1 LSTLKVNSIQ
11 HSNGTEALTIDS
23 AGNTSFSGVVTGT
36 PLANR
41 NLIINGDMRI
51 NQRGDTTGANGS
63 GYFGVDR
70 WNTEETGLGTY
81 DVEQDTDVP
90 TGQGFS
96 KSLKIS
102 LATTDTVASGDFL
115 RFMQRIEGQNLQHL
129 KFGTSSAE
137 NITLSFWIK
146 SNLTGTYALG
156 FQSTDGV
163 STNRVIGTTYTI
175 DSADTWEK
183 KTLTFVGD
191 TAQVIRNDNNWGLRM
206 FWWLV
211 AGDSYKGT
219 DNTSWIAQVTDAFA
233 TGHNIDFNS
242 STSNYI
248 NITGVQLE
256 VGDTATPFEHRPYDM
271 ELARC
276 QRYYNK
282 NSAVY
287 TATLGGVGYN
297 QSTTTARF
305 YFPFPVTMRDIP
317 SSLEQTG
324 TASDYSIRQGGA
336 AIACNGV
343 PQLYSP
349 TPHGADVAFFVS
361 SGLTSGQGV
370 LPRVNAAGG
379 AYLAWSAEL

>member
-1 LSTLKVNSIQ
+1 VSLQL
-11 HSNGTEALTIDS
+11 NGTD
-23 AGNTSFSGVVTGT
+23 GVTFNDGSEQWAAASPIGT
-36 PLANR
+36 K

-102 LATTDTVASGDFL
+102 LATTDTVATGDFL
-115 RFMQRIEGQNLQHL
+115 RFAQRIEGQNLQHL

-137 NITLSFWIK
+137 SITLSFWIK
-146 SNLTGTYALG
+146 SNLTGTYALT
-156 FQSTDGV
+156 FQSIDGV
-163 STNRVIGTTYTI
+163 STNRLIGTTYTI

-191 TAQVIRNDNNWGLRM
+191 TAQVIRNDNGLGLRM

-233 TGHNIDFNS
+233 TGHNVDFNS

-276 QRYYNK
+276 QRYYLLK
-282 NSAVY
+282 NCVVTTSNY
-287 TATLGGVGYN
+287 W
-297 QSTTTARF
+297 QSVD
-305 YFPFPVTMRDIP
+305 FPVEMRSHPTQDSVTFEIG
-317 SSLEQTG
+317 SGATFNSL
-324 TASDYSIRQGGA
+324 ASVSVDKKPLSIYQNAAHSGLNVA
-336 AIACNGV
+336 AIRLN
-343 PQLYSP
+343 
-349 TPHGADVAFFVS
+349 
-361 SGLTSGQGV
+361 
-370 LPRVNAAGG
+370 
-379 AYLAWSAEL
+379 AEL

>member
-1 LSTLKVNSIQ
+1 
-11 HSNGTEALTIDS
+11 
-23 AGNTSFSGVVTGT
+23 
-36 PLANR
+36 
-41 NLIINGDMRI
+41 M
-51 NQRGDTTGANGS
+51 
-63 GYFGVDR
+63 
-70 WNTEETGLGTY
+70 
-81 DVEQDTDVP
+81 
-90 TGQGFS
+90 
-96 KSLKIS
+96 IS
-102 LATTDTVASGDFL
+102 S
-115 RFMQRIEGQNLQHL
+115 
-129 KFGTSSAE
+129 
-137 NITLSFWIK
+137 
-146 SNLTGTYALG
+146 
-156 FQSTDGV
+156 
-163 STNRVIGTTYTI
+163 TYTI

-183 KTLTFVGD
+183 KILTFAGD
-191 TAQVIRNDNNWGLRM
+191 TTGAFDNDNNDSIRM
-206 FWWLV
+206 SWFLASGSNYNTGSV
-211 AGDSYKGT
+211 P
-219 DNTSWIAQVTDAFA
+219 TSWEATDTTDLAA
-233 TGHNIDFNS
+233 GLTVNLAD

-256 VGDTATPFEHRPYDM
+256 VGEVASDFEFLPYDVQ
-271 ELARC
+271 LQRC

-282 NSAVY
+282 NLAVY

-324 TASDYSIRQGGA
+324 TASDYSIRQGGG

-370 LPRVNAAGG
+370 LPRVNGAGG